1 MGWREE
7 VLTLAADQSPCFV
20 CFSKLFPTFFL
31 FDLQSNELIQ
41 SCSYMFISWWSFAC
55 YGILKDSKFCVAS
68 LDCNTAITLTKSVGA
83 VRLYQQQFHKK
94 KGFQSRNSLQ
104 YFFEIHQLYCKWR
117 RKKAEFM
124 EMAIKINDKK
134 TKK

>member
-1 MGWREE
+1 
-7 VLTLAADQSPCFV
+7 
-20 CFSKLFPTFFL
+20 
-31 FDLQSNELIQ
+31 
-41 SCSYMFISWWSFAC
+41 MFISWWSFAC